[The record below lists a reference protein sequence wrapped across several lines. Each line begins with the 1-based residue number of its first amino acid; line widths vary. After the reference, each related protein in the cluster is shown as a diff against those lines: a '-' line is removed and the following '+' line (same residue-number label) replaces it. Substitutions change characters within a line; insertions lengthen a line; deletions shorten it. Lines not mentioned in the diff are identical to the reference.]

1 LGYADT
7 ESLLQ
12 LGTLKPVLSVLV
24 LPPLALLV
32 TAGEAG
38 LTLIAKS
45 RGGWMLL
52 TISLVLTVGHCGFRH
67 QLRLVVARS
76 APCSSHRLLRINSLA
91 PRFRPL
97 LFWAAGCCNAPDY
110 GTATTQ
116 TAAVE
121 ELWHFRIVIEAAI
134 AFRAWAGAPG
144 HRSVE
149 TDVAQR
155 VQPKYGVGLRWLEG
169 QVRTRD

>member
-52 TISLVLTVGHCGFRH
+52 TISLVLWAIAASATSCGWLWHAARRAVRTDFCGSTRSRPGSDHCWLGGGLIPMR
-67 QLRLVVARS
+67 QSTAPRPRKPLRLRS
-76 APCSSHRLLRINSLA
+76 
-91 PRFRPL
+91 
-97 LFWAAGCCNAPDY
+97 Y
-110 GTATTQ
+110 G
-116 TAAVE
+116 
-121 ELWHFRIVIEAAI
+121 IS
-134 AFRAWAGAPG
+134 G
-144 HRSVE
+144 S
-149 TDVAQR
+149 
-155 VQPKYGVGLRWLEG
+155 
-169 QVRTRD
+169 